1 MPTYQRTAYP
11 HSIMHRRLHQALRK
25 SGYSVTI
32 ARRMAF
38 NELLKGPITAATLA
52 GRLSPAI
59 DRATTYRTIGVF
71 EKVGIVNRVIF
82 GQAPKIE
89 LSEIF
94 LPHHHHAVC
103 ARCNIA
109 IDMASPKLER
119 LLADLAKQNHF
130 LSIEH
135 SVELRGYCGACHD
148 EESGSQTGR

>member
-38 NELLKGPITAATLA
+38 SELLKGPLTVARLA

-59 DRATTYRTIGVF
+59 DRATTYRTVGVF
-71 EKVGIVNRVIF
+71 EKVGIVNRVVF
-82 GQAPKIE
+82 GQVPKIE

-103 ARCNIA
+103 ARCGIA
-109 IDMASPKLER
+109 VDIASTRLER
-119 LLADLAKQNHF
+119 LLSEIARQYHF

-135 SVELRGYCGACHD
+135 SVELRGLCGACH
-148 EESGSQTGR
+148 EAHP